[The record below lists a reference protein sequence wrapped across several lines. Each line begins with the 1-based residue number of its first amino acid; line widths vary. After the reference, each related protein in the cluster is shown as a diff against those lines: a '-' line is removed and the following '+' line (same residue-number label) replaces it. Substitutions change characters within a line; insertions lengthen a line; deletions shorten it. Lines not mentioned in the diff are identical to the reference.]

1 MKMEKVLSVRLDKS
15 LFETIE
21 SVSKKLRR
29 SKNWVVREVL
39 ENYIEELYDVEESK
53 RILLDK
59 TDKLIEHERAKKE
72 ILSD

>member
-1 MKMEKVLSVRLDKS
+1 MEKVLSVRLDKS